1 LKLARILIA
10 IVLSAL
16 LAACGGDKDN
26 SDPPAELT
34 AIQYNVPLQL
44 NWALET
50 RAERNRASYRLR
62 PLLIG
67 NRVYSIDTGGTIIGI
82 DADKGRKLW
91 KFDTDLAPITGLAG
105 NGQILIA
112 TSRDGDIIA
121 YRETDDELEL
131 AWETRVVSE
140 IRATPVIDNDQ
151 VFVRSVDGKLR
162 SLAIADGSEQ
172 WVVSR
177 RVPALSLT
185 GNSKPLVHGELV
197 LAGFDDGKLIAY
209 DRASGK
215 IRWES
220 TISVP
225 GGRTEIERLVDV
237 DGNFVIRDGVIYV
250 ASFQGR
256 LAAIQAA
263 SGDLLWSRE
272 FSTYQPIAIDDDALY
287 LSADNSHIWAIDRR
301 TGTAFWKQDVLHA
314 RKITAPAIFGDNL
327 VVADLDGY
335 LHWFSKGEGTLLG
348 RIRTSYTRNYVQ
360 PITWQKSVLTLDRQ
374 GLLAS
379 VSVRQ

>member
-1 LKLARILIA
+1 LKSARILTA
-10 IVLSAL
+10 IVLPVL
-16 LAACGGDKDN
+16 LAACGGNKDN
-26 SDPPAELT
+26 ADPPAELT
-34 AIQYNVPLQL
+34 TIEYNVPLQL

-50 RAERNRASYRLR
+50 LAEKNRASYRLR
-62 PLLIG
+62 PLILG
-67 NRVYSIDTGGTIIGI
+67 NSVYSIDTGGTIVRI
-82 DADKGRKLW
+82 DLEKGRKLW
-91 KFDTDLAPITGLAG
+91 KFDTELTPITGLAG
-105 NGQILIA
+105 NGQIFIA
-112 TSRDGDIIA
+112 TSRDGDIVA
-121 YRETDDELEL
+121 YRESDEELEL
-131 AWETRVVSE
+131 VWKTRIVSE

-151 VFVRSVDGKLR
+151 LFVRSVDGKLR
-162 SLAIADGSEQ
+162 SLALVDGNEQ

-185 GNSKPLVHGELV
+185 GNSQPLVYGELV
-197 LAGFDDGKLIAY
+197 FAGFDDGKLIAY
-209 DRASGK
+209 DRANGK

-237 DGNFVIRDGVIYV
+237 DGNFLIRDGVIYV

-256 LAAIQAA
+256 LAAIQAV

-272 FSTYQPIAIDDDALY
+272 FSTYQSIAIDDDALY
-287 LSADNSHIWAIDRR
+287 LSADNSHLWSIDRR

-314 RKITAPAIFGDNL
+314 RKITAPAIFGSNL

-360 PITWQKSVLTLDRQ
+360 PVTWQNSVITLDRQ

-379 VSVRQ
+379 VSQRQ

>member
-1 LKLARILIA
+1 MKSARILTA
-10 IVLSAL
+10 IVLPVL
-16 LAACGGDKDN
+16 LAACGGKKDN
-26 SDPPAELT
+26 ADPPAELT
-34 AIQYNVPLQL
+34 TIEYNVPLQL

-50 RAERNRASYRLR
+50 LAEKNRASYRLR
-62 PLLIG
+62 PLILG
-67 NRVYSIDTGGTIIGI
+67 NSVYSIDTGGTIVRI
-82 DADKGRKLW
+82 DLEKGRKLW
-91 KFDTDLAPITGLAG
+91 KFDTELTPITGLAG
-105 NGQILIA
+105 NGQIFIA
-112 TSRDGDIIA
+112 TSRDGDIVA
-121 YRETDDELEL
+121 YRESDEELEL
-131 AWETRVVSE
+131 VWKTRIVSE

-151 VFVRSVDGKLR
+151 LFVRSVDGKLR
-162 SLAIADGSEQ
+162 SLALVDGNEQ

-185 GNSKPLVHGELV
+185 GNSEPLVYGELV
-197 LAGFDDGKLIAY
+197 FAGFDDGKLIAY
-209 DRASGK
+209 DRANGK

-237 DGNFVIRDGVIYV
+237 DGNFLIRDGVIYV

-256 LAAIQAA
+256 LAAIQAV

-272 FSTYQPIAIDDDALY
+272 FSTYQSIAIDDDALY
-287 LSADNSHIWAIDRR
+287 LSADNSHLWSIDRR

-314 RKITAPAIFGDNL
+314 RKITAPAIFGSNL

-360 PITWQKSVLTLDRQ
+360 PVTWQNSVITLDRQ

-379 VSVRQ
+379 VSQRQ

>member
-1 LKLARILIA
+1 MKSARILMV
-10 IVLSAL
+10 IVLPAL

-26 SDPPAELT
+26 TDPPAELT
-34 AIQYNVPLQL
+34 AIQYDVPLQL

-50 RAERNRASYRLR
+50 RAAKNRASYRLR

-67 NRVYSIDTGGTIIGI
+67 NRVYSIDTGGTILGI

-112 TSRDGDIIA
+112 TSQDGDIIA
-121 YRETDDELEL
+121 YRESDDELEL
-131 AWETRVVSE
+131 VWKTRVVSE
-140 IRATPVIDNDQ
+140 IRATPVIDKEQ

-162 SLAIADGSEQ
+162 SLEIADGSEQ

-185 GNSKPLVHGELV
+185 GNSKPLIHGELV

-237 DGNFVIRDGVIYV
+237 DGNFVISDGVIYV

-256 LAAIQAA
+256 LAAIQAV

-287 LSADNSHIWAIDRR
+287 LSADNSHIWSIDRR

-360 PITWQKSVLTLDRQ
+360 PITWQNSVLTLDRQ

>member
-1 LKLARILIA
+1 LKSARILTA
-10 IVLSAL
+10 IVLPVL
-16 LAACGGDKDN
+16 LAACGGKKDN
-26 SDPPAELT
+26 ADPPAELT
-34 AIQYNVPLQL
+34 TIEYNVPLQL

-50 RAERNRASYRLR
+50 LAEKNRASYRLR
-62 PLLIG
+62 PLILG
-67 NRVYSIDTGGTIIGI
+67 NSVYSIDTGGTIVRI
-82 DADKGRKLW
+82 DLEKGRKLW
-91 KFDTDLAPITGLAG
+91 KFDTELTPITGLAG
-105 NGQILIA
+105 NGQIFIA
-112 TSRDGDIIA
+112 TSRDGDIVA
-121 YRETDDELEL
+121 YRESDEELEL
-131 AWETRVVSE
+131 VWKTRIVSE

-151 VFVRSVDGKLR
+151 LFVRSVDGKLR
-162 SLAIADGSEQ
+162 SLALVDGNEQ

-185 GNSKPLVHGELV
+185 GNSQPLVYGELV
-197 LAGFDDGKLIAY
+197 FAGFDDGKLIAY
-209 DRASGK
+209 DRANGK

-237 DGNFVIRDGVIYV
+237 DGNFLIRDGVIYV

-256 LAAIQAA
+256 LAAIQAV

-272 FSTYQPIAIDDDALY
+272 FSTYQSIAIDDDALY
-287 LSADNSHIWAIDRR
+287 LSADNSHLWSIDRR

-314 RKITAPAIFGDNL
+314 RKITAPAIFGSNL

-360 PITWQKSVLTLDRQ
+360 PVTWQNSVITLDRQ

-379 VSVRQ
+379 VSQRQ

>member
-1 LKLARILIA
+1 MISARILIA
-10 IVLSAL
+10 IVLPAL

-26 SDPPAELT
+26 TDPPAELT
-34 AIQYNVPLQL
+34 AIQYDVPLQL

-50 RAERNRASYRLR
+50 RAAKNRASYRLR

-67 NRVYSIDTGGTIIGI
+67 DRVYSIDTGGTIVGI

-112 TSRDGDIIA
+112 TSKDGDIIA
-121 YRETDDELEL
+121 YRESDDELEL
-131 AWETRVVSE
+131 VWKTRVVSE
-140 IRATPVIDNDQ
+140 IRATPLIDNDQ

-237 DGNFVIRDGVIYV
+237 DGNFVVSDGVIYV

-256 LAAIQAA
+256 LAAIQAV

-287 LSADNSHIWAIDRR
+287 LSADNSHIWSIDRR

-314 RKITAPAIFGDNL
+314 RKITAPAIFGYNL

-335 LHWFSKGEGTLLG
+335 LHWFSKGDGTLLG

>member
-1 LKLARILIA
+1 LKFARILIA
-10 IVLSAL
+10 IILPAL

-34 AIQYNVPLQL
+34 AIQYDVPLQL
-44 NWALET
+44 NWAIET
-50 RAERNRASYRLR
+50 RAEKNRASYRLR

-67 NRVYSIDTGGTIIGI
+67 NSVYSIDTGGTIIGI

-105 NGQILIA
+105 NGEILIA
-112 TSRDGDIIA
+112 TSQDGDIIA
-121 YRETDDELEL
+121 YRESDDKLEL
-131 AWETRVVSE
+131 IWKTRVVSE
-140 IRATPVIDNDQ
+140 IRATPVIDSDQ
-151 VFVRSVDGKLR
+151 VFVRSVDGQLR

-209 DRASGK
+209 DRTTGK

-237 DGNFVIRDGVIYV
+237 DGNFVLRDGVIYV

-256 LAAIQAA
+256 LAAIQAV

-272 FSTYQPIAIDDDALY
+272 FSSYQPIAIDDDALY

-314 RKITAPAIFGDNL
+314 RKVTAPAIFGDNL

-360 PITWQKSVLTLDRQ
+360 PITWQNSVLTLDRQ

>member
-1 LKLARILIA
+1 LKSVRILMA
-10 IVLSAL
+10 IVLPAL
-16 LAACGGDKDN
+16 LVACGGGKDN

-34 AIQYNVPLQL
+34 AIQYDVPLQL

-50 RAERNRASYRLR
+50 RAAKNRASYRLR

-105 NGQILIA
+105 NGEILIA
-112 TSRDGDIIA
+112 TSQDGDIIA
-121 YRETDDELEL
+121 YRESDDELEL
-131 AWETRVVSE
+131 VWKTRVVSE
-140 IRATPVIDNDQ
+140 IRATPVIDKEQ

-162 SLAIADGSEQ
+162 SLALADGSEQ

-185 GNSKPLVHGELV
+185 GNSKPLIHGELV

-237 DGNFVIRDGVIYV
+237 DGNFVISDGVIYV

-256 LAAIQAA
+256 LAAIQAV

-272 FSTYQPIAIDDDALY
+272 FSSYQPIAIDDDALY

-360 PITWQKSVLTLDRQ
+360 PITWQNSILTLDRQ